1 MPTYQRDRETVRA
14 SCGVR
19 LAPLDGAS
27 ASVHAFRTWTGEAT
41 VVTWCGIEA
50 DLGDQSRLTKD
61 LVSCVPCGQASKA
74 AFWRGASDV

>member
-1 MPTYQRDRETVRA
+1 MTTTYQRDNETVRA

-19 LAPLDGAS
+19 IAPGHGAS

-41 VVTWCGIEA
+41 LATWCGLDV

-61 LVSCVPCGQASKA
+61 LVSCRQCAQASKA
-74 AFWRGASDV
+74 AFWRGRDA